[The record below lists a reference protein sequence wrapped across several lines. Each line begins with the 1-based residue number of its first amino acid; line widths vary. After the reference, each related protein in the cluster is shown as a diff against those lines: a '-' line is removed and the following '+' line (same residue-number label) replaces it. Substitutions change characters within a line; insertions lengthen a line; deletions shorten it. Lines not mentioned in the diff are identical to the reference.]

1 MVVTAVVSAVD
12 IAVGT
17 AVVIAVAIA
26 VVMAMLTAAL
36 GAVLAAVVSVV
47 FSVVFVA
54 VTGVFLMRDK
64 VVLITGPARGIG
76 EAVARRLVADG
87 VRVALVG
94 LEAERLA
101 QLSRELGAAAAWYS
115 ADVTDQSA
123 LDMAVTAAVE
133 HFGRLDVVITNA
145 GIANMGTVSIVDVE
159 AMARVIDVNVI
170 GTMRTIKATLPHII
184 ASRGYVLIVSSA
196 AAFTALPGMSA
207 YAASKAAVEQLAN
220 VLRIEMLP
228 HGVAVGSAH
237 MSWVDTDM
245 VRDVQHDLSSFR
257 RTLSRLPGPFGV
269 VTPLATCTDAFVR
282 ACATRART
290 VFVPGSL
297 GIASALRQLLNSGFL
312 HRLMQPKMAPMLEDA
327 EREMQA
333 VGRAFGANSVGMGKS
348 VVTNSSETPDAGR

>member
-1 MVVTAVVSAVD
+1 
-12 IAVGT
+12 
-17 AVVIAVAIA
+17 
-26 VVMAMLTAAL
+26 
-36 GAVLAAVVSVV
+36 
-47 FSVVFVA
+47 
-54 VTGVFLMRDK
+54 MRDK

-76 EAVARRLVADG
+76 EAVARRLVAG
-87 VRVALVG
+87 GARVALVG
-94 LEAERLA
+94 LETERLA
-101 QLSRELGAAAAWYS
+101 QLSRELGSASAWYS

-123 LDMAVTAAVE
+123 LDVAVTAAVQ

-145 GIANMGTVSIVDVE
+145 GIANMGTVSVVDIE

-170 GTMRTIKATLPHII
+170 GTMRTIKAALPHII
-184 ASRGYVLIVSSA
+184 AAKGYVLLVSSA

-220 VLRIEMLP
+220 VLRIEMLA

-257 RTLSRLPGPFGV
+257 RTLSQLPGPFGV
-269 VTPLATCTDAFVR
+269 VTPLETCTAAFVR
-282 ACATRART
+282 ACETRART

-297 GIASALRQLLNSGFL
+297 GIASALRQVLNSGFL
-312 HRLMQPKMAPMLEDA
+312 QRLMQPKMAPMLRDA

-333 VGRAFGANSVGMGKS
+333 VGRAFGASSVGMGAS
-348 VVTNSSETPDAGR
+348 TQEIRHTTPDDDQ